1 MNQIVSNGFWGF
13 LEPMAKQTA
22 DPQGDARL
30 QKKPPKSDEVKLSFT
45 TQRMIR
51 AKTAE
56 SVGDIVINASPT
68 EALSYEPTVP
78 VKVSR
83 YASALEN
90 FTIQT
95 KLTIN
100 DFKRSQAFTL
110 IMTSMMGFLIGVFIG
125 IFI

>member
-1 MNQIVSNGFWGF
+1 MNQVVSNGFWGF
-13 LEPMAKQTA
+13 LEPMAKQIA
-22 DPQGDARL
+22 DPQGEARM
-30 QKKPPKSDEVKLSFT
+30 QKKPPTSKEVKLSFT
-45 TQRMIR
+45 TQRMVR

-56 SVGDIVINASPT
+56 DVGDIVINASPT

-78 VKVSR
+78 VSVNRSI
-83 YASALEN
+83 SALEN

-95 KLTIN
+95 KLTIKY
-100 DFKRSQAFTL
+100 FKRSQAFTL

>member
-1 MNQIVSNGFWGF
+1 MNQVVSNGFWGF
-13 LEPMAKQTA
+13 LEPMAKQIV

-30 QKKPPKSDEVKLSFT
+30 QKKPPTSEEVKLSFT
-45 TQRMIR
+45 TQRMVR
-51 AKTAE
+51 AKSAE
-56 SVGDIVINASPT
+56 DIGEIVINASPT
-68 EALSYEPTVP
+68 EAMSYEATVP
-78 VKVSR
+78 VSVARSV
-83 YASALEN
+83 SALEN

-100 DFKRSQAFTL
+100 YFKRSQAFTL

>member
-30 QKKPPKSDEVKLSFT
+30 EKKPPKSEDVKLSFT

-51 AKTAE
+51 AKSAE
-56 SVGDIVINASPT
+56 NVGDIVFNASPT
-68 EALSYEPTVP
+68 EALSYDATVP
-78 VKVSR
+78 VLANRSI
-83 YASALEN
+83 SAIEN

-95 KLTIN
+95 KLTIKY
-100 DFKRSQAFTL
+100 FKRSQAFTL

>member
-22 DPQGDARL
+22 DPQGEARL

-68 EALSYEPTVP
+68 EALSYDPTVP

-83 YASALEN
+83 YASTLEN